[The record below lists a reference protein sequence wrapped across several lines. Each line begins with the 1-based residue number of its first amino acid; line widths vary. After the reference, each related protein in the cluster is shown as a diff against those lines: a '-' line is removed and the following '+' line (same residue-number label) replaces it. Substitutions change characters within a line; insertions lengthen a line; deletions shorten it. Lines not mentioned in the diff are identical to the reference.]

1 MALVYGVSA
10 IEGWFDSAYM
20 HVRDVSLL
28 GEKGWEHEQED
39 GSSGEGC
46 IWKHD
51 QDDAEDILHRTIA
64 RFGGP
69 GYHVDSLDQEEELGS
84 FGKLVQYDA

>member
-1 MALVYGVSA
+1 MTQHTCTCATSV
-10 IEGWFDSAYM
+10 
-20 HVRDVSLL
+20 L
-28 GEKGWEHEQED
+28 GEKGLEHEQED

-51 QDDAEDILHRTIA
+51 QDDAQDILRRTIA

-84 FGKLVQYDA
+84 FGELVQYDA